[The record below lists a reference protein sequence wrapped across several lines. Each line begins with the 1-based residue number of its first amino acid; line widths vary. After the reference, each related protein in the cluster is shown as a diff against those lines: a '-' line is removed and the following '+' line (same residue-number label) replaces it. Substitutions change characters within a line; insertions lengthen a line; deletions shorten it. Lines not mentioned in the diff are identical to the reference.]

1 MYFSPNY
8 DYFQNES
15 MIFINSFNVLEKV
28 NFTEKV
34 ETYVLRLDKID
45 SYISGNKWFKLKYNL
60 QEARKL
66 GLRKLLT
73 FGGAYSNHIL
83 AVASAGERWGFETI
97 GIIRG
102 EKPSVLNARLLQAQK
117 WGMEL
122 HFVSR
127 QSYREKN
134 NVDFVESLRQK
145 FGKFYLIPEGGS
157 NTLAVQ
163 GASEI
168 LDFLPQLSFS
178 FDYVLCCVGTGGTL
192 AGLAKSLLGTNT
204 KLLGIPVLKNAS
216 FLYKD
221 IQNLLQNQSFQPF
234 ELLLDYHFGG
244 YAKKTNELLNF
255 LENFKQKFQIPTE
268 SVYTGKMFFAFFDL
282 LGKNYFA
289 ENSKVLLIH
298 TGGIFEQSKSI

>member
-1 MYFSPNY
+1 
-8 DYFQNES
+8 
-15 MIFINSFNVLEKV
+15 MIFINSLHFLEKV
-28 NFTEKV
+28 NWTEKV

-60 QEARKL
+60 QKAKEL
-66 GLRKLLT
+66 TLNKLLT

-83 AVASAGERWGFETI
+83 AVASAGDRWGFETI

-102 EKPSVLNARLLQAQK
+102 EPPPILNERLLQAQK

-145 FGKFYLIPEGGS
+145 FGKFYLLPEGGS

-244 YAKKTNELLNF
+244 YAKKTSELLNF
-255 LENFKQKFQIPTE
+255 LENFKQKFQISTE
-268 SVYTGKMFFAFFDL
+268 FVYTGKMFFAFFDL
-282 LGKNYFA
+282 LAKDYFA

-298 TGGIFEQSKSI
+298 TGGILEQ